1 MSEGYCLS
9 PAPPSAARRAWVPRP
24 GAPAWGRSP
33 TAIGARAVARGPAEP
48 HKQARPPGTPLGLGG
63 GRGVGV
69 GTGER
74 GHTRAGQVWDKL
86 GKVPMPEAGSGDR
99 GQGAL
104 LLCSPELIG
113 GSEPRHPAGSRGE
126 PKDLRTQAKAGKSL
140 ECPELQHPPL
150 PTTPSRA
157 GGSRTRLPRG

>member
-1 MSEGYCLS
+1 MLVTSSSQCCLKS
-9 PAPPSAARRAWVPRP
+9 L
-24 GAPAWGRSP
+24 GAPAGCPSLGTLSHSHRCQGCGSGTSRAPQTSQAPGHP
-33 TAIGARAVARGPAEP
+33 TG
-48 HKQARPPGTPLGLGG
+48 LGGG

-86 GKVPMPEAGSGDR
+86 GKVPVPEAGSGDR

-150 PTTPSRA
+150 PKTPSRA
-157 GGSRTRLPRG
+157 GSSRTRLPRG